1 MIITEASIKD
11 LQGIVTLFE
20 AYRTFYS
27 KKPDYNGST
36 LFLKDRLTNKDSV
49 IYLAWNDSDE
59 LVGFTQLYPSFS
71 STRLQKMWI
80 LNDLYVDKSFR
91 GQKISL
97 KLIDKA
103 KELTIQTKAC
113 GLMLETE
120 KDNLIAN
127 KLYLRSEF
135 ELEKNNFYFWSP
147 K

>member
-1 MIITEASIKD
+1 
-11 LQGIVTLFE
+11 
-20 AYRTFYS
+20 
-27 KKPDYNGST
+27 
-36 LFLKDRLTNKDSV
+36 
-49 IYLAWNDSDE
+49 
-59 LVGFTQLYPSFS
+59 
-71 STRLQKMWI
+71 MWI